1 MRRRQV
7 PVVVLY
13 LTLAD
18 ALETHEA
25 LELRQAH
32 EVDERDARRRGVLQ
46 EPLERRLRVDAEAP
60 LRQLGVEDLEARAL
74 YGRDMWLRALVP
86 AARFE
91 LLEDASDVGRVVREW

>member
-1 MRRRQV
+1 MRRRHV
-7 PVVVLY
+7 PIMVLY

-18 ALETHEA
+18 ALQTHEA

-60 LRQLGVEDLEARAL
+60 LRQLGVEDLEARAP
-74 YGRDMWLRALVP
+74 YG
-86 AARFE
+86 
-91 LLEDASDVGRVVREW
+91 

>member
-1 MRRRQV
+1 MRRRHV
-7 PVVVLY
+7 PVMVLY

-60 LRQLGVEDLEARAL
+60 LRQLRVEDLEARAPWVCNE
-74 YGRDMWLRALVP
+74 GPRGLVP

>member
-1 MRRRQV
+1 M
-7 PVVVLY
+7 VLY

-46 EPLERRLRVDAEAP
+46 EPLERRLRVDAEASF
-60 LRQLGVEDLEARAL
+60 RQLRIQDLEARAP
-74 YGRDMWLRALVP
+74 YGCDGGPRGLVP
-86 AARFE
+86 APLFK

>member
-7 PVVVLY
+7 PIVVLY

-18 ALETHEA
+18 ALEAHEA

-60 LRQLGVEDLEARAL
+60 LRQLGVEDLEARTPWACDE
-74 YGRDMWLRALVP
+74 GPRGLVP
-86 AARFE
+86 APLFQ
-91 LLEDASDVGRVVREW
+91 LLEDASDVGRVVGQR